1 MFTDQD
7 DYLGLELKQLNLGLF
22 SSGLRESTYL
32 SMHVRCAICTSRKST
47 RRNPTVFNVL
57 L

>member
-1 MFTDQD
+1 MFRDQD
-7 DYLGLELKQLNLGLF
+7 DYLGPELKQLNLGLF
-22 SSGLRESTYL
+22 SSGSRESTYL

-47 RRNPTVFNVL
+47 RRNPAMFNVL